1 MGSMV
6 VLNDASDMIESN
18 STLTGSK
25 TPEMMD
31 SNIQTEDVDDN
42 REDATEE
49 NSEGGPEEGETE
61 EIDTNQEIK
70 SDMDEEPAL
79 DREDL
84 ASNEDCSNERTERY
98 RVNVVKICSRD
109 FSISSS
115 VFNDQEA
122 QVEVHS
128 SSSDRLS
135 SSPVLIT
142 PPDTGTPGKP
152 PLFIFKNK

>member
-6 VLNDASDMIESN
+6 VLNDANDMIESN

-31 SNIQTEDVDDN
+31 SNIQTEDIDEN
-42 REDATEE
+42 REDH
-49 NSEGGPEEGETE
+49 GPEEHSEGQPEDEENE

-79 DREDL
+79 DQEDL

-98 RVNVVKICSRD
+98 RVFVEKIC
-109 FSISSS
+109 
-115 VFNDQEA
+115 
-122 QVEVHS
+122 
-128 SSSDRLS
+128 
-135 SSPVLIT
+135 
-142 PPDTGTPGKP
+142 
-152 PLFIFKNK
+152 

>member
-6 VLNDASDMIESN
+6 VLNDANDMIESN

-31 SNIQTEDVDDN
+31 SNIQTEDVDEN
-42 REDATEE
+42 PEE
-49 NSEGGPEEGETE
+49 NSEGQPEDEENE

-84 ASNEDCSNERTERY
+84 ASNEDCSNERTER
-98 RVNVVKICSRD
+98 
-109 FSISSS
+109 
-115 VFNDQEA
+115 
-122 QVEVHS
+122 
-128 SSSDRLS
+128 
-135 SSPVLIT
+135 
-142 PPDTGTPGKP
+142 
-152 PLFIFKNK
+152 

>member
-6 VLNDASDMIESN
+6 VLNDANDMIESN

-25 TPEMMD
+25 TPEMLD
-31 SNIQTEDVDDN
+31 SNIQTEDIDEN
-42 REDATEE
+42 REDGPEE
-49 NSEGGPEEGETE
+49 NSEGQPEDEENE

-98 RVNVVKICSRD
+98 RVFV
-109 FSISSS
+109 
-115 VFNDQEA
+115 
-122 QVEVHS
+122 
-128 SSSDRLS
+128 
-135 SSPVLIT
+135 
-142 PPDTGTPGKP
+142 
-152 PLFIFKNK
+152 

>member
-31 SNIQTEDVDDN
+31 SNIQTEDVDEN
-42 REDATEE
+42 PEDAHEE
-49 NSEGGPEEGETE
+49 NSEGQPEDENE

-84 ASNEDCSNERTERY
+84 ASNEDCSNERTER
-98 RVNVVKICSRD
+98 
-109 FSISSS
+109 F
-115 VFNDQEA
+115 
-122 QVEVHS
+122 HS
-128 SSSDRLS
+128 LALKKLR
-135 SSPVLIT
+135 
-142 PPDTGTPGKP
+142 
-152 PLFIFKNK
+152 N

>member
-31 SNIQTEDVDDN
+31 SNIQTEDVDEN
-42 REDATEE
+42 PEE
-49 NSEGGPEEGETE
+49 NSEGEENE

-84 ASNEDCSNERTERY
+84 ASNEDCSNERTER
-98 RVNVVKICSRD
+98 
-109 FSISSS
+109 
-115 VFNDQEA
+115 
-122 QVEVHS
+122 
-128 SSSDRLS
+128 
-135 SSPVLIT
+135 
-142 PPDTGTPGKP
+142 
-152 PLFIFKNK
+152 